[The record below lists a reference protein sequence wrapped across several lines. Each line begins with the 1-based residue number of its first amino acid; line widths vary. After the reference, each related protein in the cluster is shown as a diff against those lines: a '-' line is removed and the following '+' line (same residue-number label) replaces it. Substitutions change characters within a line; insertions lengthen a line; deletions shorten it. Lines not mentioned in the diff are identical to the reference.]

1 MSRPATKLPAGA
13 WDCHLHIFPPGYPS
27 DANGPPVPQGAV
39 ALGDYRAV
47 MDRLGIARP
56 IVVQPNAYQ
65 ANNDALVATLETLG
79 DGARGVAAVVPGT
92 SMAEL
97 ERLHAAGVR
106 GARIMDLGGGAVPL
120 SQLSDVAAMIKPLG
134 WRLVVQFDGS
144 SIRTYEPLLS
154 AIEGEW
160 VLDHHGKFL
169 SGIGEGDVDSVRRL
183 MDGGCVV
190 KFAAPYEWSVDG
202 GPDFADVA
210 DISQAFVAHRPD
222 RVIWGSNWPHLL
234 NAPDDKPDDAALLDT
249 VAGWIPP
256 EHHEAVFVT
265 TPKRLFGG

>member
-1 MSRPATKLPAGA
+1 MIRPTTKLPEGA
-13 WDCHLHIFPPGYPS
+13 WDCHLHIFPPNFPS
-27 DANGPPVPQGAV
+27 VGSGPSVPPGTV
-39 ALGDYRAV
+39 ALEDYRAV
-47 MDRLGIARP
+47 MDRLGIERAL
-56 IVVQPNAYQ
+56 VVQPNAYQ
-65 ANNDALVATLETLG
+65 ANNEALVSTLDALG
-79 DGARGVAAVVPGT
+79 DGARGVAAVAPGT
-92 SMAEL
+92 PMAEL

-120 SQLSDVAAMIKPLG
+120 RQLPEVAAMISPLG

-144 SIRTYEPLLS
+144 AIREHEAMLS

-169 SGIGEGDVDSVRRL
+169 SGIGEGDIETVKRL
-183 MDGGCVV
+183 MDSGCVM
-190 KFAAPYEWSVDG
+190 KFAAPYEWSAAG
-202 GPDFADVA
+202 EPGFEDVA
-210 DISQAFVAHRPD
+210 EISRTFVAHRPD

-234 NAPDDKPDDAALLDT
+234 NAPGDKPDDAALLDT

-265 TPKRLFGG
+265 TPERLFGA